1 MVRFNCDYSEGA
13 HPSIMERLLQT
24 NMLQTAGYGE
34 DDYCEEAR
42 KLIRSKF
49 GAEEADVHFLV
60 GGTQA
65 NLTVMRQ
72 LFDHIKELWH
82 PLWRISMYMKQDQ

>member
-42 KLIRSKF
+42 DRKSTRLNSSHM
-49 GAEEADVHFLV
+49 A
-60 GGTQA
+60 
-65 NLTVMRQ
+65 
-72 LFDHIKELWH
+72 
-82 PLWRISMYMKQDQ
+82 